1 MATGFFNIAAERP
14 DDLAVVDAFGQWT
27 WSEFNERVNRVGRA
41 LEDVGIRRGDHIA
54 MLMGNRAEFV
64 EILCACLLSGVV
76 VTPVNWHFNAE
87 EVAYVVDNCDAK
99 AFIFDDRQLDSAKLA
114 LEKVSLRLKVVT
126 GATDRDGALAFES
139 WVGSAEATPY
149 PTDVEPGGYMLY
161 TSGTTGRPKG
171 VDRRIA
177 PAGSTIEGLL
187 SLMGMMGAPLGVQPG
202 GAHLVTGPLYHAAP
216 LGFSSMA
223 FNGGSTMIIMDTWS
237 PEATLDLMDRWEI
250 TNTHMVP
257 TMFVR
262 LLRLPEERRAAFDP
276 KHLQA
281 VVHGAAPCPVW
292 AKEAMI
298 DWWGPVLYEYYG
310 ATEGGLTAIG
320 SDEWNAHKGSVG
332 KPLPVYTLE
341 IRDDDGDLLGTGEPG
356 TVWFRSLLG
365 GETFTYYKDEE
376 KTKNAHLEPGVFTLG
391 DVGLLDEEGYLFLTD
406 RKSDLI
412 ISGGVNIYPREV
424 EQVLTTHPL
433 VADVGVFGIPND
445 EWGEEV
451 KAAVELVPGAEASP
465 ELERELIDFCRDRL
479 AHFKCPRSVDFE
491 DELPRHSTG
500 KLYKRLLRDRYWN
513 REGRFI

>member
-1 MATGFFNIAAERP
+1 MEYGFFNIAAERP
-14 DDLAVVDAFGQWT
+14 NDVAIVDSYRSLT
-27 WSEFNERVNRVGRA
+27 WSEFYDRVTRLGRA
-41 LEDVGIRRGDHIA
+41 FEGAGLRRNDHIA
-54 MLMGNRAEFV
+54 MLMGNRAEFL
-64 EILCACLLSGVV
+64 EILCASLLSGIV

-99 AFIFDDRQLDSAKLA
+99 GLVVDERHLEAAKIALDNPGLRFKVATGAPIGGDALGYEEFVSGGGDDRFPL
-114 LEKVSLRLKVVT
+114 
-126 GATDRDGALAFES
+126 
-139 WVGSAEATPY
+139 
-149 PTDVEPGGYMLY
+149 DVEPGGYMLY

-171 VDRRIA
+171 VNRNLA
-177 PAGSTIEGLL
+177 SSGASIEGLL
-187 SLMGMMGAPLGVQPG
+187 SMLSIMGAPLGVQPG

-223 FNGGSTMIIMDTWS
+223 FNGGATTVIMDAWT
-237 PEATLDLMDRWEI
+237 PEATLDLITQWQI

-262 LLRLPEERRAAFDP
+262 LLRLPDERRAAFDP
-276 KHLQA
+276 SSLQA

-310 ATEGGLTAIG
+310 ATEGGMATITPQ
-320 SDEWNAHKGSVG
+320 EWLEHKGSVG
-332 KPLPVYTLE
+332 KAAAIYRIE
-341 IRDDDGDLLGTGEPG
+341 IRDDDGDELPTGEAG

-365 GETFTYYKDEE
+365 SETFSYYKDEE
-376 KTKNAHLEPGVFTLG
+376 KTKGAHLEPGVFTLG
-391 DVGLLDEEGYLFLTD
+391 DVGKLDEDGYLFLTD
-406 RKSDLI
+406 RKSDMI
-412 ISGGVNIYPREV
+412 ISGGVNIYPREI
-424 EQVLTTHPL
+424 EQVLTTHPA
-433 VADVGVFGIPND
+433 VADVAVFGIPND

-451 KAAVELVPGAEASP
+451 KAAVELIKGREPSF
-465 ELERELIDFCRDRL
+465 ELEQELIEFCRERL

-491 DELPRHSTG
+491 AALPRHSTG